1 MDNLILEIQQKRT
14 ELATAEKML
23 DEAGETKARTE
34 KAYQMT
40 KSAEVFKLRD
50 QGMPVGII
58 DMTIRGIPSVA
69 EARYQRD
76 IALGK
81 HEACKENVN
90 ILKLE
95 LRLLDAQVSREWA
108 SGGI

>member
-1 MDNLILEIQQKRT
+1 MDNLYLEIQQKKI
-14 ELATAEKML
+14 ELETAQKKL
-23 DEAGETKARTE
+23 DADGAEKARTE
-34 KAYQMT
+34 QAYQMT

-58 DMTIRGIPSVA
+58 DMTIRGIPEVA

-81 HEACKENVN
+81 YEASRENVN

-95 LRLLDAQVSREWA
+95 LRLLDSQISREWS